1 MGKSSM
7 KTNSINP
14 LEGKQFKSLNQI
26 TEHPNTQRRPLQQTS
41 ASMPNKQKPTIK
53 TDQRQTKKPTIKAD
67 QSDVKQKPT
76 SQTNSCDNCN
86 SDCSSCGINF
96 ANQQSQLLK

>member
-1 MGKSSM
+1 M

-14 LEGKQFKSLNQI
+14 LEGKKFTSLNQI

-53 TDQRQTKKPTIKAD
+53 TDQRQPKQKPTIKAD
-67 QSDVKQKPT
+67 QSKVKQKPT
-76 SQTNSCDNCN
+76 VKTSQASSCDDCS
-86 SDCSSCGINF
+86 SDCSACGINF
-96 ANQQSQLLK
+96 ANQQNQLLK

>member
-1 MGKSSM
+1 M

-53 TDQRQTKKPTIKAD
+53 TPETFFNLFYF
-67 QSDVKQKPT
+67 SDIFWLF
-76 SQTNSCDNCN
+76 N
-86 SDCSSCGINF
+86 SDILGNHLVRSLDIDLWNYLG
-96 ANQQSQLLK
+96 L